1 MAGKDLKFKLVME
14 ADSKS
19 FVTNVK
25 QSESAAKQALESIK
39 SGAAKIVVETEK
51 ASSSIEKLI
60 PANASQRANTLTQSL
75 GDAAQS
81 IKDAGDGA
89 SDAAVSFEEFGNK
102 SVKQLSIL
110 KANLA
115 TAKTNL
121 EAFAKTKA
129 TPQDLEIA
137 KNKIDAL
144 EKEVQQADQAFKEFK
159 GVVAQFAPEAKVTAH
174 HVSVLEQSVNETNN
188 ELKETRSA
196 ANQALGG
203 INGLKTGYTALA
215 GVLASLGVGLGVGE
229 LVKAADSYTNLS
241 AQITIATQK
250 GGDFESAMAGVH
262 QVALATNST
271 LDATAALFTRMNAVG
286 KEVGYSQEQALKLT
300 QTITQAIQVGGG
312 SAEAADAAVMQFIQ
326 AMQGGVLR
334 GEEFNSIME
343 GGIGLADA
351 LARGLGVTT
360 GELRKMAENGELSS
374 ERVVK
379 ALSSQSESVQELYN
393 KFPTTIGNALQ
404 RIATQ
409 WQILIGEM
417 DQANGASATVA
428 QWLVTLADNMD
439 VVEILLKDIGEGF
452 VWVGDQ
458 LKKVDVATIEA
469 LKTALSSAYDTLKSA
484 ASAVGDGLLRTGDL
498 LNTLLGNVFKFSSG
512 IDQATDNTN
521 GFTKAFQALNVV
533 FGFLSDGFSAIT
545 IVGNL
550 LTGVFYD
557 LGAAWQQLKSRF
569 TWGEAKEQAIA
580 EMNAMAQKAQ
590 EYYNRASQGAL
601 DFESKGVEAWRQIGL
616 TQEQK
621 NTESITNNQKT
632 LDQLKAQEEKHKSDY
647 KSISDERVRLEQQL
661 MDARKGGNQAA
672 IDLAIKG
679 LADLSTKEKDYQ
691 TLSQQLGDQKLQ
703 AAQAMAD
710 AMKLSADAVG
720 MAELKVLNAKLAAQ
734 GLQAEFD
741 NSGKVIVSA
750 MTQSATSTEVQTE
763 ATTKARKAATALGL
777 DLDVAL
783 NRVSE
788 GFKSGETNLN
798 TYAENL
804 QGLGAKGE
812 QAANAVYLG
821 WQKWL
826 ESAKNQAEIDAA
838 KQKLIEFEK
847 QGVFSTKQVELGMHE
862 LRRVTQEL
870 PSDLNEVEQ
879 AFERLGI
886 KTKEQLKLAA
896 QIALADFETVRASG
910 QATQE
915 QLQQAYEKTIQLAY
929 ASGDAQS
936 IAAANSRAASLGLK
950 VQVDETGKTSV
961 TSMNE
966 VEKAVERVGR
976 SFGGLQ
982 GHARD
987 AGKVMREEA
996 KSSTQAWSDMLN
1008 AMSGAMHATPTG
1020 SRSKM
1025 AYDES
1030 AIVEQL
1036 KAQGYDEKRAKQLA
1050 KEIYQSS
1057 VSANGSRYKNVS
1069 GSNSWS
1075 FSGGGGGMSNV
1086 DYVDQQIARYAQ
1098 YAGNQTVSTGSSISA
1113 AKNVNYQ
1120 IQFDGQTLNL
1130 QGDAGQEDLL
1140 NQLVSKLQAQA
1151 KST

>member
-1 MAGKDLKFKLVME
+1 MSGKDLKFKLVLE
-14 ADSKS
+14 ADSKT
-19 FVTNVK
+19 FIANIK
-25 QSESAAKQALESIK
+25 QSESAAKQALSSIK
-39 SGAAKIVVETEK
+39 AGTVSFSTESNKAAK
-51 ASSSIEKLI
+51 SSS
-60 PANASQRANTLTQSL
+60 
-75 GDAAQS
+75 
-81 IKDAGDGA
+81 
-89 SDAAVSFEEFGNK
+89 EFGN
-102 SVKQLSIL
+102 Q
-110 KANLA
+110 
-115 TAKTNL
+115 
-121 EAFAKTKA
+121 
-129 TPQDLEIA
+129 
-137 KNKIDAL
+137 
-144 EKEVQQADQAFKEFK
+144 
-159 GVVAQFAPEAKVTAH
+159 AKVTAN
-174 HVSVLEQSVNETNN
+174 HVSVLEQSVSETNN

-196 ANQALGG
+196 ADQALGG

-215 GVLASLGVGLGVGE
+215 GVLASIGVGLGVGE

-241 AQITIATQK
+241 AQIVIATQK

-262 QVALATNST
+262 RVALATNST

-312 SAEAADAAVMQFIQ
+312 SAEAAEGAVTQFIQ

-379 ALSSQSESVQELYN
+379 ALSGQAESVQELYN
-393 KFPTTIGNALQ
+393 QFPTTVGNAIQ
-404 RIATQ
+404 RLTTQ

-439 VVEILLKDIGEGF
+439 VVETLLKDIGEGF
-452 VWVGDQ
+452 IWVGDQ

-469 LKTALSSAYDTLKSA
+469 LKTALSTAYGALKNLGSTVGATFSATVD
-484 ASAVGDGLLRTGDL
+484 V
-498 LNTLLGNVFKFSSG
+498 LNTALSTIFSFSHG
-512 IDQATDNTN
+512 VDGAGEKTG
-521 GFTKAFQALNVV
+521 GFTKFIETLNIAL
-533 FGFLSDGFSAIT
+533 GFLSDGFSAIE
-545 IVGNL
+545 IGVNL
-550 LTGVFYD
+550 LVGAFYSASSAFVN
-557 LGAAWQQLKSRF
+557 LASTF
-569 TWGEAKEQAIA
+569 TWGDVKDAALA
-580 EMNAMAQKAQ
+580 NMAQMQAKAE
-590 EYYNRASQGAL
+590 EYYNRAQKGAL
-601 DFESKGVEAWRQIGL
+601 EFESRGVAAYQNISK

-621 NTESITNNQKT
+621 NSESITNNQKT

-661 MDARKGGNQAA
+661 IDARKGGNQAA

-691 TLSQQLGDQKLQ
+691 TISHQLGEQKLQ
-703 AAQAMAD
+703 AAQAIAD

-720 MAELKVLNAKLAAQ
+720 MAELKALNAKLAAQ

-741 NSGKVIVSA
+741 SSGKVIVSA
-750 MTQSATSTEVQTE
+750 MTQSATSTELQTE

-838 KQKLIEFEK
+838 KQKLLEFEK

-886 KTKEQLKLAA
+886 KTKEQLRLAA
-896 QIALADFETVRASG
+896 QIALADFETVRSSG
-910 QATQE
+910 QATAD
-915 QLQQAYEKTIQLAY
+915 QLQQAYERVVQAAA
-929 ASGDAQS
+929 ASGDAAV
-936 IAAANSRAASLGLK
+936 IANANAKASSLGLK
-950 VQVDETGKTSV
+950 VQVDETGKASV

-966 VEKAVERVGR
+966 VEKAVNRVGR

-996 KSSTQAWSDMLN
+996 KSSTEAWSDMLN
-1008 AMSGAMHATPTG
+1008 AMSGAMHETPTG
-1020 SRSKM
+1020 SRAKM
-1025 AYDES
+1025 AYDQS
-1030 AIVEQL
+1030 AIMEKL
-1036 KAQGYDEKRAKQLA
+1036 KAQGYDDKRAEQLA
-1050 KEIYQSS
+1050 KDIYQSS
-1057 VSANGSRYKNVS
+1057 ISANGSRYKNVS
-1069 GSNSWS
+1069 GSNSWA

-1098 YAGNQTVSTGSSISA
+1098 YAGNSTASLGAIGNTEPKTTIRIEANGRSVDVQANAGDRDALTEIL
-1113 AKNVNYQ
+1113 
-1120 IQFDGQTLNL
+1120 GTLGTL
-1130 QGDAGQEDLL
+1130 
-1140 NQLVSKLQAQA
+1140 S

>member
-25 QSESAAKQALESIK
+25 QSESAAKEALESIK
-39 SGAAKIVVETEK
+39 SGAAKIVIETEK

-60 PANASQRANTLTQSL
+60 PANASQRANTLTQAL
-75 GDAAQS
+75 NDAAQS

-89 SDAAVSFEEFGNK
+89 SDAAVSFDEFGNK

-115 TAKTNL
+115 TAKNNL
-121 EAFAKTKA
+121 EAFSKTKA
-129 TPQDLEIA
+129 TPQDLENA

-174 HVSVLEQSVNETNN
+174 HVSVLEQSVSETNE

-196 ANQALGG
+196 ADQALGG

-215 GVLASLGVGLGVGE
+215 GALASIGVGLGVGE

-271 LDATAALFTRMNAVG
+271 LDATASLFTRMAAVG

-312 SAEAADAAVMQFIQ
+312 SAEAAEGAVIQFIQ

-393 KFPTTIGNALQ
+393 QFATTIGNALQ

-428 QWLVTLADNMD
+428 KWLVMLADNMG
-439 VVEILLKDIGEGF
+439 VVETLLKDIGEGF

-458 LKKVDVATIEA
+458 LKKIDVATIEA
-469 LKTALSSAYDTLKSA
+469 LKNALSNVYGALKNLGSTVGATFSATVDVLNTALSSVLFFGNGVDE
-484 ASAVGDGLLRTGDL
+484 ASA
-498 LNTLLGNVFKFSSG
+498 KS
-512 IDQATDNTN
+512 N
-521 GFTKAFQALNVV
+521 GFTKFIQLLNTAL
-533 FGFLSDGFSAIT
+533 GFLSDGFSAIE
-545 IVGNL
+545 IGVNL
-550 LTGVFYD
+550 LVGAFYSASSAFVN
-557 LGAAWQQLKSRF
+557 LASTF
-569 TWGEAKEQAIA
+569 TWGSIKDAALA
-580 EMNAMAQKAQ
+580 NMAQMQAKAE
-590 EYYNRASQGAL
+590 EYYDRASKGAL
-601 DFESKGVEAWRQIGL
+601 EFESRGVAAYQNIGK
-616 TQEQK
+616 TQEQVQAESLASTK
-621 NTESITNNQKT
+621 AHYEALITE
-632 LDQLKAQEEKHKSDY
+632 KATEAEAIKA
-647 KSISDERVRLEQQL
+647 LEQ
-661 MDARKGGNQAA
+661 D
-672 IDLAIKG
+672 
-679 LADLSTKEKDYQ
+679 
-691 TLSQQLGDQKLQ
+691 
-703 AAQAMAD
+703 
-710 AMKLSADAVG
+710 
-720 MAELKVLNAKLAAQ
+720 KLAAVQAYAEAAIAANKDVMDGVVQADLLTQ
-734 GLQAEFD
+734 GYIVTLDSA
-741 NSGKVIVSA
+741 GKVAVEVWESTA
-750 MTQSATSTEVQTE
+750 DALSDVNNQATQ
-763 ATTKARKAATALGL
+763 ARKAATALELDLYELTNGITEKFAQSTKQLDTFVNGL
-777 DLDVAL
+777 DAL
-783 NRVSE
+783 GIKGQRA
-788 GFKSGETNLN
+788 GEV
-798 TYAENL
+798 
-804 QGLGAKGE
+804 
-812 QAANAVYLG
+812 VYEA
-821 WQKWL
+821 WSKWL
-826 ESAKNQAEIDAA
+826 ETADTEEKLNIAIDKLQEFGQTGKLSAEM
-838 KQKLIEFEK
+838 
-847 QGVFSTKQVELGMHE
+847 VEAGMQSV
-862 LRRVTQEL
+862 RSIIQQL
-870 PSDLNEVEQ
+870 PADLDPVEQ

-886 KTKEQLKLAA
+886 KTKEQLRLAA

-929 ASGDAQS
+929 ASGNAQS
-936 IAAANSRAASLGLK
+936 IAAANSKAASLGLK

-966 VEKAVERVGR
+966 VEQAVERVGR

-996 KSSTQAWSDMLN
+996 KSSTEAWSDMLN
-1008 AMSGAMHATPTG
+1008 AMSGAMHETPTG
-1020 SRSKM
+1020 SRAKM
-1025 AYDES
+1025 AYNQA
-1030 AIVEQL
+1030 AIMEKL
-1036 KAQGYDEKRAKQLA
+1036 KAQGYDDKRAEQLA

-1075 FSGGGGGMSNV
+1075 FSNGGGGMSNV

-1098 YAGNQTVSTGSSISA
+1098 YAGNSTASLGANPSP

-1120 IQFDGQTLNL
+1120 IQFGGQTLSL
-1130 QGDAGQEDLL
+1130 QGDAGQEGLL
-1140 NQLVSKLQAQA
+1140 NQLVSQLQAQA
-1151 KST
+1151 KTT

>member
-1 MAGKDLKFKLVME
+1 MAGKDLKFKLVLE
-14 ADSKS
+14 ADSKT
-19 FVTNVK
+19 FIANIK
-25 QSESAAKQALESIK
+25 QSESAAKQALSSIK
-39 SGAAKIVVETEK
+39 AGTVSFSTESNKAAK
-51 ASSSIEKLI
+51 SSS
-60 PANASQRANTLTQSL
+60 
-75 GDAAQS
+75 
-81 IKDAGDGA
+81 
-89 SDAAVSFEEFGNK
+89 EFGN
-102 SVKQLSIL
+102 Q
-110 KANLA
+110 
-115 TAKTNL
+115 
-121 EAFAKTKA
+121 
-129 TPQDLEIA
+129 
-137 KNKIDAL
+137 
-144 EKEVQQADQAFKEFK
+144 
-159 GVVAQFAPEAKVTAH
+159 AKVTAN
-174 HVSVLEQSVNETNN
+174 HVSVLEQSVSETNN

-196 ANQALGG
+196 ADQALGG

-215 GVLASLGVGLGVGE
+215 GVLASIGVGLGVGE

-241 AQITIATQK
+241 AQIVIATQK

-262 QVALATNST
+262 RVALATNST

-312 SAEAADAAVMQFIQ
+312 SAEAADAAVTQFIQ

-379 ALSSQSESVQELYN
+379 ALSSQAESVQELYN
-393 KFPTTIGNALQ
+393 KFPTTIDNALQ
-404 RIATQ
+404 RIVTQ

-428 QWLVTLADNMD
+428 QWLVTLADNMH
-439 VVEILLKDIGEGF
+439 VVETLLKDIGEGF

-469 LKTALSSAYDTLKSA
+469 LKTALSTAYGALKNLGSIVGATFSATVDVLNTALSSVLFFGNGVDE
-484 ASAVGDGLLRTGDL
+484 ASA
-498 LNTLLGNVFKFSSG
+498 KS
-512 IDQATDNTN
+512 N
-521 GFTKAFQALNVV
+521 GFTKFIETLNIAL
-533 FGFLSDGFSAIT
+533 GFLSDGFSAIE
-545 IVGNL
+545 IGVNL
-550 LTGVFYD
+550 LVGAFYSASSAFVN
-557 LGAAWQQLKSRF
+557 LASTF
-569 TWGEAKEQAIA
+569 TWGDVKDAALA
-580 EMNAMAQKAQ
+580 NMAQMQAKAE
-590 EYYNRASQGAL
+590 EYYNRAQKGAL
-601 DFESKGVEAWRQIGL
+601 EFESRGVAAYQNIAK

-621 NTESITNNQKT
+621 QAESLESAKANYEALIQEKATEAAAVK
-632 LDQLKAQEEKHKSDY
+632 K
-647 KSISDERVRLEQQL
+647 LEQ
-661 MDARKGGNQAA
+661 D
-672 IDLAIKG
+672 
-679 LADLSTKEKDYQ
+679 
-691 TLSQQLGDQKLQ
+691 
-703 AAQAMAD
+703 
-710 AMKLSADAVG
+710 
-720 MAELKVLNAKLAAQ
+720 KLAAV
-734 GLQAEFD
+734 QAYAEAAIAANKGVMD
-741 NSGKVIVSA
+741 GVVQADLLTKGYIVTLDSAGKVAVEVWESA
-750 MTQSATSTEVQTE
+750 ADALADVNNQATQ
-763 ATTKARKAATALGL
+763 ARKAATALEL
-777 DLDVAL
+777 DLYELTNGITEKFAQSTKQLDTFVNGLNAL
-783 NRVSE
+783 GIKGQRV
-788 GFKSGETNLN
+788 GEV
-798 TYAENL
+798 
-804 QGLGAKGE
+804 
-812 QAANAVYLG
+812 VYEA
-821 WQKWL
+821 WSKWL
-826 ESAKNQAEIDAA
+826 ETADTEEKLNVAIDKLQEFGQTGKLSAEM
-838 KQKLIEFEK
+838 
-847 QGVFSTKQVELGMHE
+847 VEAGMQSV
-862 LRRVTQEL
+862 RSIIQQL
-870 PSDLNEVEQ
+870 PADLDPVEQ

-886 KTKEQLKLAA
+886 KTKEQLRLAA
-896 QIALADFETVRASG
+896 QIALVDFETVRASG

-966 VEKAVERVGR
+966 VEKAVNRVGR

-1036 KAQGYDEKRAKQLA
+1036 KAQNYDEKRAKQLA

-1057 VSANGSRYKNVS
+1057 ISANGSRYKNVS
-1069 GSNSWS
+1069 GSNSWA

-1098 YAGNQTVSTGSSISA
+1098 YAGNQTVSTGAIGNTEPKTTIRIEANGRSVDVQA
-1113 AKNVNYQ
+1113 NAGDRDVLTELL
-1120 IQFDGQTLNL
+1120 GTLGKL
-1130 QGDAGQEDLL
+1130 
-1140 NQLVSKLQAQA
+1140 SK
-1151 KST
+1151 TT